1 VKYAFFTNG
10 KEVAYIIF
18 DGRDTDKNG
27 WYNDNRI
34 LYSRWTDI
42 IGYSK
47 VGSSI
52 DG

>member
-1 VKYAFFTNG
+1 MFSSG
-10 KEVAYIIF
+10 KEVAYTVY

-27 WYNDNRI
+27 WFVNNRI

-42 IGYSK
+42 EGAIN
-47 VGSSI
+47 VSSI